1 MACEVLDLMNG
12 QLVMNEIKLNFS
24 SGYTAGYLFFQSMWE
39 YLQDKMSDQDKDD
52 FGMLMAGAYGVPGW
66 DVDWEKAVV
75 KFYGEQIDK
84 SKLIPSREIFK
95 IVIQFLALFKDEF
108 GFPCPFLINL
118 LQNMLEKPDKY
129 LTEWNMWRAAAAK
142 ASTYEYREHGQWN

>member
-66 DVDWEKAVV
+66 DVDWKKAVV

-84 SKLIPSREIFK
+84 SNAMGEFQRINRSNCKGSLPIDKLSQIHT
-95 IVIQFLALFKDEF
+95 V
-108 GFPCPFLINL
+108 
-118 LQNMLEKPDKY
+118 
-129 LTEWNMWRAAAAK
+129 
-142 ASTYEYREHGQWN
+142 